1 MTNEQPMNL
10 LLITC
15 DQYRADALSCAGHPV
30 LSTPNLDMLAS
41 QGVRF
46 AQHYGQSAPCSPG
59 RAALYTG
66 LYTMNNRVIY
76 QMYHCFVRRG
86 FSVLRFNF
94 RGVGRSQGV
103 YDEGIGELSDAA
115 AALDLSLIHI

>member
-1 MTNEQPMNL
+1 MRSRRPPRAAALSIIMTNEQPMNL

-46 AQHYGQSAPCSPG
+46 GQHYGQSAPCSPG
-59 RAALYTG
+59 HAALYTG
-66 LYTMNNRVIY
+66 LYTMNNRVISNTTPLEDR
-76 QMYHCFVRRG
+76 HTNIFAE
-86 FSVLRFNF
+86 LRTK
-94 RGVGRSQGV
+94 G
-103 YDEGIGELSDAA
+103 
-115 AALDLSLIHI
+115 

>member
-1 MTNEQPMNL
+1 MSDEQPMNL

-41 QGVRF
+41 EGVRF
-46 AQHYGQSAPCSPG
+46 GQHYGQSAPCSPG

-66 LYTMNNRVIY
+66 LYTMNNRVISNTTPLEDR
-76 QMYHCFVRRG
+76 HTNIFAE
-86 FSVLRFNF
+86 LRTK
-94 RGVGRSQGV
+94 G
-103 YDEGIGELSDAA
+103 
-115 AALDLSLIHI
+115 